1 MRQWMFLVVT
11 TFLIV
16 GTQLGFHWFVVYQQT
31 VVRKELNKW
40 HMEKAREAFLYSSS
54 GKESNNKKQQPD
66 APQEITPPDLRI
78 LFSQPPPQPTE
89 PTVVHPRA
97 GRRHEDAPCTCR
109 LQSQPFHQW
118 ALARIVVFQKN
129 GARQLQTQMT
139 HYLHV
144 LPADAIVVIDHGS
157 YPLGSTAVL
166 LHQLAQ
172 LGVHVWSCEGAWA
185 HKDQMW
191 SAVTNVY
198 TATSEFVFPVDV
210 DELITI
216 PEQHDVIGGSGLLWD
231 ISNFYRVL
239 SNLPDNAKAYK
250 MEHAEPVPA
259 DCTYSPQVDDVGSS
273 SVCQLTHVAR
283 RPADRWSCTDKTF
296 ARGRDFLETDTGN
309 HVLLTEHVRKKLPHG
324 KPAYY
329 AQYGCSKEGLAAYY
343 DTADL
348 VLLHLQKTAFSDWLV
363 HGLRGAS
370 SRGFT
375 VPGHNCSETS
385 GQSRHYCGVWKTML
399 AAQLRPDELR
409 RVYREGNCP
418 ADTTAP
424 GLFPLTQVFA
434 HGCRR
439 HHHSIIVA
447 QQQPEV
453 DVQQQPQAVGG
464 GMDGNNGAQALS
476 DR

>member
-1 MRQWMFLVVT
+1 MFLVAISV
-11 TFLIV
+11 LIL
-16 GTQLGFHWFVVYQQT
+16 GTQLGFHWFAGYQHTIVQ
-31 VVRKELNKW
+31 KELNKW
-40 HMEKAREAFLYSSS
+40 HMERAREASLNSASS
-54 GKESNNKKQQPD
+54 GNKKPREHQD
-66 APQEITPPDLRI
+66 RMLSNDLRI
-78 LFSQPPPQPTE
+78 MFSQPPPQPTE
-89 PTVVHPRA
+89 PTIVHTRN
-97 GRRHEDAPCTCR
+97 RQDPCTCR
-109 LQSQPFHQW
+109 LQSQPSHQW
-118 ALARIVVFQKN
+118 ALARIIVFQKN
-129 GARQLQTQMT
+129 GARQLQTQIT

-157 YPLGSTAVL
+157 DPRGSTAVL
-166 LHQLAQ
+166 LNQLAAM
-172 LGVHVWSCEGAWA
+172 GVHVWSCEGAWE
-185 HKDQMW
+185 HKDKMW

-198 TATSEFVFPVDV
+198 TASSEFVFPVDV

-216 PEQHDVIGGSGLLWD
+216 PEQHDHTGGSGLLWD

-259 DCTYSPQVDDVGSS
+259 DCAYHPEVDDVGSS
-273 SVCQLTHVAR
+273 SVCQLTHVNR
-283 RPADRWSCTDKTF
+283 RLADRWGCTDKTF

-309 HVLLTEHVRKKLPHG
+309 HFLMTEHVRKKLPKG

-329 AQYGCSKEGLAAYY
+329 AQYGCKEEGLAAYY

-375 VPGHNCSETS
+375 LPGHNCSETS
-385 GQSRHYCGVWKTML
+385 GQSRHYCGVWKTMQ

-418 ADTTAP
+418 ADPSAP

-434 HGCRR
+434 HGCGRAPQAAVEVQ
-439 HHHSIIVA
+439 HSH
-447 QQQPEV
+447 QQQQQQAADGAIV
-453 DVQQQPQAVGG
+453 DVNSVQAVT
-464 GMDGNNGAQALS
+464 